1 MADKTAFQANFKL
14 ADGTLINIYADDAA
28 KFEAQ
33 LGSVQ
38 DLATLIHS
46 VSGTLGSSGMAT
58 VRKAFPNATPV
69 VHPLDDRANPP
80 AGGAPTGSPSCKHGA
95 MVFKEGVSQRGPW
108 RAWMCSAPRGAADK
122 CEPNFLR

>member
-1 MADKTAFQANFKL
+1 MADNTAFQANFKL

-46 VSGTLGSSGMAT
+46 VSSTLGSAGPAST
-58 VRKAFPNATPV
+58 IKKAFPGARP

-80 AGGAPTGSPSCKHGA
+80 AQSTDGQSCKHGP
-95 MVFKEGVSQRGPW
+95 MVYKEGVSAKGPW
-108 RAWMCSAPRGAADK
+108 RAWMCSAPKNDPSK
-122 CEPNFLR
+122 CEPSFLR